1 MTDSPLQAFSA
12 SRKTPRKKK
21 LVGALFLAVVIQVTL
36 LSLTVFVVVLV
47 PSQKEDPQFSAKK
60 TIYLPQRKLEH
71 KMAVAEFQQAAKS
84 PMQMEKIQISR
95 LTPSTMPA
103 LPEMPTMEFTPVA
116 PDAPSPIGNAL
127 FGSAAL
133 GGMMEGLVGEASS
146 ISFLGIEDN
155 ASRVLIVVD
164 VSASVV
170 NAMSDAGVPVEEI
183 KSETIRLIRELNAN
197 TLFGIIQH
205 SRQYQSFQSS
215 LIPATTTNKEAAI
228 RWMNQEF
235 RTSGSLRGE
244 KYEGEDGVGAVL
256 EAAFDMEP
264 EVIFLLSD
272 GSYQRT
278 SPSGRGYQNISWDEL
293 EDRVKERQS
302 QLAEEARI
310 HTIGFAVDPDDRK
323 GFSDLAQKNNGKYR
337 TFD

>member
-1 MTDSPLQAFSA
+1 MTDSPLQAYSA
-12 SRKTPRKKK
+12 NQKKPKKKK
-21 LVGALFLAVVIQVTL
+21 LVGALFLAIAIQVALVFT
-36 LSLTVFVVVLV
+36 TIFVVVLV
-47 PSQKEDPQFSAKK
+47 PTEKEDPQFTAKK

-84 PMQMEKIQISR
+84 PMQMEKIQVSR
-95 LTPSTMPA
+95 MTPSQLPQ
-103 LPEMPTMEFTPVA
+103 LPEVPPMDFSPQPPDTVSPVG
-116 PDAPSPIGNAL
+116 STL
-127 FGSAAL
+127 FGSAGI
-133 GGMMEGLVGEASS
+133 GGMMQGLVGESSS
-146 ISFLGIEDN
+146 ISFLGIEDS

-170 NAMSDAGVPVEEI
+170 EAMTEANMPVTEI
-183 KSETIRLIRELNAN
+183 KNETIRLIRELNAN

-205 SRQYQSFQSS
+205 SRQYQTFQSS
-215 LIPATTTNKEAAI
+215 LIPATANNKEAAI

-235 RTSGSLRGE
+235 RTSGTLRGL

-278 SPSGRGYQNISWDEL
+278 SPGGRGYQNLSWNEL
-293 EDRVKERQS
+293 EDRIKDRQS

-310 HTIGFAVDPDDRK
+310 HTIGFAVDPEDAK
-323 GFSDLAQKNNGKYR
+323 GFSRLAKKNNGKYR
-337 TFD
+337 SFD